1 MKHARSTSGVG
12 SASPFTSPVPVSL
25 RSVRIRKGRCLALPT
40 GASALLVPYRLEVL
54 AQRSASFLL
63 PLLRRPGATDDALL
77 LDASGL
83 LPLSRRFSTPSLR
96 PALRRRDRTEAEA
109 VLAGVDAALA
119 AAADKLLPESGFD
132 LSPGSVFLCYREDET
147 VRAEAPSHTTEP
159 VHPRSPDLFRA
170 RPFDVHLAFVPCR
183 IEAETF
189 PGREDLRRWFEA
201 RRLVARRPHP
211 AVRLSPLPTAV
222 HPARPAR
229 PSPQAAVH
237 PARPPRPRRSAAAVL
252 PWAVPLAETAAVAAA
267 FWLESTGTFGIMPV
281 LLGVLAVLDAGLLL
295 HPASPLCLRHA
306 GAGAGAAQSAPGQPS
321 GRTEPL
327 STVGTVTKMGILSE
341 NEPGSFEEVEGRRWF
356 VLVDE
361 FTVGRD
367 AERVDLVPDGPGVSR
382 VHARIRRLG
391 GSFTVEDCS
400 TRNGTFLDDRRL
412 DPGEERV
419 LPERCTLRFAGAKFY
434 FRVE

>member
-1 MKHARSTSGVG
+1 MKHARSASAVG
-12 SASPFTSPVPVSL
+12 FTSPFASPLPVSL
-25 RSVRIRKGRCLALPT
+25 RSVRIRKGRCLALPS
-40 GASALLVPYRLEVL
+40 GASDLLVPYRLEVL

-63 PLLRRPGATDDALL
+63 PLLRRPNATDDGLL

-96 PALRRRDRTEAEA
+96 PALRRRDRTEAES

-119 AAADKLLPESGFD
+119 AAADQLLPESGFD
-132 LSPGSVFLCYREDET
+132 LSPGSVFLSYREDEAVCADSPSLPT
-147 VRAEAPSHTTEP
+147 VP
-159 VHPRSPDLFRA
+159 VHPRSPDLSCA

-183 IEAETF
+183 IEAGTF
-189 PGREDLRRWFEA
+189 PGREDLRRWFEV

-211 AVRLSPLPTAV
+211 LVHAFPPVAVRAFPSSAVRAFPSSAVRHTRPTRPL
-222 HPARPAR
+222 
-229 PSPQAAVH
+229 
-237 PARPPRPRRSAAAVL
+237 RPRRSVDTIL
-252 PWAVPLAETAAVAAA
+252 LWAMPLAEAVAVAGCL
-267 FWLESTGTFGIMPV
+267 WLESTGTVGIMPV

-295 HPASPLCLRHA
+295 HPASPLTLRRA
-306 GAGAGAAQSAPGQPS
+306 DAAKQTPDQPS

-361 FTVGRD
+361 FTIGRD
-367 AERVDLVPDGPGVSR
+367 ADRVDLVPDGPGVSR
-382 VHARIRRLG
+382 MHARIRRLG
-391 GSFTVEDCS
+391 GSFTVEDLS

-419 LPERCTLRFAGAKFY
+419 LPERCTLRFAGSKFY